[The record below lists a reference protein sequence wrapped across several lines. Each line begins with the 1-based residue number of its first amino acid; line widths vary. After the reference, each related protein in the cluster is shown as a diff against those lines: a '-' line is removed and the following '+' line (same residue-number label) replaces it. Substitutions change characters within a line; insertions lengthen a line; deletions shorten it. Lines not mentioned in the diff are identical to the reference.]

1 MEKTYNQANK
11 SNLNLLKKK
20 IIFPTIL
27 FIFILF
33 FNIIL
38 IKVNFSQ
45 NSNVLFIED
54 ATPYLCKI
62 KKINKVNPNYYGI
75 RIEVNVNDTLISHYI
90 ITNRNNERSKYKR
103 IKVGKKY
110 KLILSRYHEV
120 SYIRTHTQFIN
131 SVLIGDK
138 IHKITY
144 DYSFPWVM
152 LTPNLEGLNY
162 IPIEKSNV
170 SLSNYNIEEKD
181 LKKFV
186 YNFIY
191 NISFSHDE
199 KFFYEFV
206 DSTSLKNII
215 IEDCFSKSLMKNEIK
230 LSTFMF
236 DSLYHKKGNNKINN
250 SLKSFMENDISIVIV
265 LIKNDILNVRV
276 KWKMP
281 DESYPRSAMLAVNIS
296 NEKLK
301 VVGFSRIPLVYTN
314 EYPK

>member
-1 MEKTYNQANK
+1 MNMKYNRV
-11 SNLNLLKKK
+11 LMFL
-20 IIFPTIL
+20 
-27 FIFILF
+27 ILF
-33 FNIIL
+33 FNATL

-45 NSNVLFIED
+45 NSNWLFIED

-62 KKINKVNPNYYGI
+62 KKINKVNSNYYGI

-90 ITNRNNERSKYKR
+90 ITNRNYERSKYKR
-103 IKVGKKY
+103 IKVGKTY

-120 SYIRTHTQFIN
+120 SYARTHTQFIN
-131 SVLIGDK
+131 SILIGDK
-138 IHKITY
+138 IHKIKY

-162 IPIEKSNV
+162 IPIEKTNV
-170 SLSNYNIEEKD
+170 SLSNYNIEKKD

-186 YNFIY
+186 SNFIY

-199 KFFYEFV
+199 SFFYEFV

-215 IEDCFSKSLMKNEIK
+215 FEDYFSKSFMKNEIK

-250 SLKSFMENDISIVIV
+250 SLKSFSENDISIVIV
-265 LIKNDILNVRV
+265 LIKDDILNVRV

-301 VVGFSRIPLVYTN
+301 VVGFSSIPLMHTN
-314 EYPK
+314 EYHECLR